1 LSSKG
6 SKSSKSSKEAKFFD
20 RKLKGKNYPI
30 KKLNALKNIHK
41 LMNQINEKEC
51 VDRDIVWL

>member
-1 LSSKG
+1 VKEG
-6 SKSSKSSKEAKFFD
+6 IRSKSI
-20 RKLKGKNYPI
+20 KGE
-30 KKLNALKNIHK
+30 NALKNIHK

>member
-1 LSSKG
+1 M
-6 SKSSKSSKEAKFFD
+6 FD
-20 RKLKGKNYPI
+20 KKLKGKNYPI